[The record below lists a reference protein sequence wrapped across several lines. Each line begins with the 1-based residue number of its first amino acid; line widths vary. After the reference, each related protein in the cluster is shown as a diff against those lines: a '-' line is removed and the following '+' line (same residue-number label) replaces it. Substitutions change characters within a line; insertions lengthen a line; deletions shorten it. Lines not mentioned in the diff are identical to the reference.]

1 MTSTSANLH
10 ACAIA
15 SQPLISASVSCGT
28 TNVSALILRLLLPLQ
43 RRDLLVVL
51 TPMVEAMGA
60 MFAPLSRSDLLLQP
74 PSIDLCIL
82 LPHLVLTGVIGERC
96 LIDHGDAV
104 LHWADGLAHATPTA
118 RLPVGI
124 IQVLRGHIEAGI
136 RALKPTQGALDACI
150 EIDHRPHRPR
160 RVLLEVGV
168 TLGLEAAF
176 LAVKALTDRD
186 GFHHDTFLHLP
197 VLR

>member
-28 TNVSALILRLLLPLQ
+28 TNVSALILHLLLPLQ

-51 TPMVEAMGA
+51 ASMVEAMAA
-60 MFAPLSRSDLLLQP
+60 MCALLPRSDLLLQP
-74 PSIDLCIL
+74 PSIGLCIL
-82 LPHLVLTGVIGERC
+82 LPHLVLTGVVGERR

-104 LHWADGLAHATPTA
+104 LHRADGFAHATPAA
-118 RLPVGI
+118 RLHIGI
-124 IQVLRGHIEAGI
+124 IQVLSGHIEAGI
-136 RALKPTQGALDACI
+136 GALEPTQGAFDAGV

-160 RVLLEVGV
+160 RVL
-168 TLGLEAAF
+168 
-176 LAVKALTDRD
+176 
-186 GFHHDTFLHLP
+186 
-197 VLR
+197 